1 MAADLQEVFNRIRET
16 KVKQKEIRQMYKDAL
31 EASHE
36 YQEIL
41 NKLDVLKARKK
52 QIETELKND
61 NANNFKQLDAYKMHV
76 KTDMEMLSDLALNK
90 LMAGETVEVKDE
102 DDQRYEPQ
110 FSVRFKKA

>member
-1 MAADLQEVFNRIRET
+1 MNDLQEVFNRIRET
-16 KVKQKEIRQMYKDAL
+16 RTKQKEIRQIYKDAL

-41 NKLDVLKARKK
+41 EKLDTLKARKK
-52 QIETELKND
+52 QIEFDLKND
-61 NANNFKQLDAYKMHV
+61 NTNNFKAMDAYKMHV

-102 DDQRYEPQ
+102 DDQKYEPQ